1 MKERVQK
8 FGRFLSGMV
17 MPNIG
22 AFIAWGLIAA
32 LFIPDGWLGWWGP
45 AATINMMVGPML
57 KYLLPILIGY
67 TGGKAIGG
75 QKGAVAGALA
85 TLGAIV
91 ATDQSL
97 FLVAALDNATSI
109 ESAREAVANIPNST
123 MFIGAMICGPL
134 GGWCIKKFD
143 QKMEGHVPAGFE
155 MVVNNFSVGII
166 GGVLAV
172 LSIFVIGPACVKI
185 TDVLGAGVGFLVDH
199 SLLPL
204 TAVLV
209 EPAKV
214 LFLNNAINHGV
225 FTPIGTEQAAE
236 LGKSILFMIESNPGP
251 GLGLLLA
258 YCVAGKGETRSSA
271 GAAAVIQFVGGIHEI
286 YFPYVLMNPIV
297 ILGPM
302 IGNMAGIFTLSIL
315 GGGLA
320 AAASPGS
327 IIAELLMTPKGGYFA
342 NIVGIAVAGAVSFAI
357 SVFLL
362 KFFGKDASLAEAQA
376 QVAASKAAS
385 KGQAPVESS
394 TGADVD
400 IKSVKKIVFAC
411 DAGMGSS
418 AMGATMLRNKLKDA
432 GITGIEVIHHP
443 VSEIPGD
450 CQIVVTHHELSGRA
464 AQRAPQ
470 ARIIPIHNFMGAPEY
485 DALVNELLAARK
497 GSAAP
502 AAPVEAPKAEEAAPA
517 QGDTL
522 LERKNIVLGCA
533 PVTPEEAIKACGKLM
548 VASGYVDEA
557 YIQGMLDREAS
568 FSVAIG
574 SHVAIPHGTNDVKP
588 LIKRTGVVVMTYPE
602 GIDWNGDKVKLVV
615 GIAAKG
621 EEHLEVLG
629 RIVAIASTD
638 EDTDKLVAS
647 ADAEKLFKNLNGIN

>member
-32 LFIPDGWLGWWGP
+32 LFIEAGWFP
-45 AATINMMVGPML
+45 NATIAKMVGPML
-57 KYLLPILIGY
+57 SYLLPILIAY
-67 TGGKAIGG
+67 TGGKAVGG
-75 QKGAVAGALA
+75 QKGAVTGALA
-85 TLGAIV
+85 ALGAI
-91 ATDQSL
+91 AST
-97 FLVAALDNATSI
+97 
-109 ESAREAVANIPNST
+109 EST

-143 QKMEGHVPAGFE
+143 EKMEGHVPAGFE
-155 MVVNNFSVGII
+155 MVINNFSVGII
-166 GGVLAV
+166 GGLLAI
-172 LSIFVIGPACVKI
+172 LSIFAIGPTCVVL
-185 TDVLGAGVGFLVDH
+185 TDVLGKGVGFLVEH

-225 FTPIGTEQAAE
+225 FTPIGTEQVEALRAAGE
-236 LGKSILFMIESNPGP
+236 IGKSILYMIESNPGP

-302 IGNMAGIFTLSIL
+302 VGNMCGIFTLNLL
-315 GGGLA
+315 GGGLSGP
-320 AAASPGS
+320 ASPGS
-327 IIAELLMTPKGGYFA
+327 IIAELMLTPKGCYFA
-342 NIVGIAVAGAVSFAI
+342 NLAGIAVAGAVSFAI

-362 KFFGKDASLAEAQA
+362 KFFGKDSSLEEAQA

-385 KGQAPVESS
+385 KGQSAEPS
-394 TGADVD
+394 TGANVDV
-400 IKSVKKIVFAC
+400 KSVKKIVFAC

-464 AQRAPQ
+464 SQRAPQ
-470 ARIIPIHNFMGAPEY
+470 ARIIPIRNFMGAPEY
-485 DALVNELLAARK
+485 DALVTELLTART
-497 GSAAP
+497 GAP
-502 AAPVEAPKAEEAAPA
+502 AAAPVQEEAPAAS
-517 QGDTL
+517 GIIL
-522 LERKNIVLGCA
+522 LEKKNIVLGCK
-533 PVTPEEAIKACGKLM
+533 PVTPEEAIRACGKLM
-548 VASGYVDEA
+548 MDSGYCSEGYV
-557 YIQGMLDREAS
+557 QGMIERNAG
-568 FSVAIG
+568 FPVAIG
-574 SHVAIPHGTNDVKP
+574 SHVAIPHGTNESREFIQK
-588 LIKRTGVVVMTYPE
+588 TGLVVMTYPD
-602 GIDWNGDKVKLVV
+602 GIQWDEETVRLVI
-615 GIAAKG
+615 GIASKG
-621 EEHLEVLG
+621 EEHLDILN
-629 RIVAIASTD
+629 RIVEVAETE
-638 EDTDKLVAS
+638 EDTDALVDNATV
-647 ADAEKLFKNLNGIN
+647 EELYKKLNGLS

>member
-1 MKERVQK
+1 
-8 FGRFLSGMV
+8 MV

-32 LFIPDGWLGWWGP
+32 LFIPDGWLGKWGP
-45 AATINMMVGPML
+45 AATINTMVGPML
-57 KYLLPILIGY
+57 SYLLPILIGY
-67 TGGKAIGG
+67 TGGKAVGG
-75 QKGAVAGALA
+75 QKGAVTGALA
-85 TLGAIV
+85 TLGAI
-91 ATDQSL
+91 AS
-97 FLVAALDNATSI
+97 TS
-109 ESAREAVANIPNST
+109 ST

-134 GGWCIKKFD
+134 GGWCIKKLD
-143 QKMEGHVPAGFE
+143 EKMEGHIPAGFE
-155 MVVNNFSVGII
+155 MVVNNFSVGIL
-166 GGVLAV
+166 GGILAV
-172 LSIFVIGPACVKI
+172 LSIFVIGPACVVI
-185 TDVLGAGVGFLVDH
+185 TNVLGSGVSFLVSH
-199 SLLPL
+199 GLLPL

-258 YCVAGKGETRSSA
+258 YCAAGKGETRSSA

-302 IGNMAGIFTLSIL
+302 AGNIAGIFTLSVL
-315 GGGLA
+315 GGGLV

-327 IIAELLMTPKGGYFA
+327 IIAELLMTPKGGYLA
-342 NIVGIAVAGAVSFAI
+342 NIAGIGIAAAVSFAV

-362 KFFGKDASLAEAQA
+362 KSFGKDASLAEAQA

-385 KGQAPVESS
+385 KGQAAKAS
-394 TGADVD
+394 TGASVSAKD
-400 IKSVKKIVFAC
+400 VKKIVFAC

-432 GITGIEVIHHP
+432 GVTGIEVIHHP
-443 VSEIPGD
+443 VSEIPPD

-470 ARIIPIHNFMGAPEY
+470 AQIVPIQNFMGAPEY
-485 DALVNELLAARK
+485 DTLVAELLEAGK
-497 GSAAP
+497 GASAP
-502 AAPVEAPKAEEAAPA
+502 AEGKQAEAPVQPD
-517 QGDTL
+517 GTL
-522 LERKNIVLGCA
+522 LEKKNIVLGCQS
-533 PVTPEEAIKACGKLM
+533 VTPEEAIIACGRRM
-548 VASGYVDEA
+548 VESGYVDEA
-557 YIQGMLDREAS
+557 YIQGMLDREKS

-588 LIKRTGVVVMTYPE
+588 LIKRTGVVVMTYPD

-638 EDTDKLVAS
+638 EDTDAVVAG
-647 ADAEKLFKNLNGIN
+647 ADAENLYQKLNGLE

>member
-32 LFIPDGWLGWWGP
+32 FFIPDGWFP
-45 AATINMMVGPML
+45 NDTINGMVGPML
-57 KYLLPILIGY
+57 RFLLPILIGY
-67 TGGKAIGG
+67 TGGKAVGG
-75 QKGAVAGALA
+75 QKGAVTGALA
-85 TLGAIV
+85 TLGAIA
-91 ATDQSL
+91 AT
-97 FLVAALDNATSI
+97 
-109 ESAREAVANIPNST
+109 EST

-143 QKMEGHVPAGFE
+143 KAMEGHIPAGFE

-166 GGVLAV
+166 GAILAI
-172 LSIFVIGPACVKI
+172 LSIYVIAPVCVTL
-185 TDVLGAGVGFLVDH
+185 TDWLGAGVQFLVDR

-225 FTPIGTEQAAE
+225 FTPIGTEQAME
-236 LGKSILFMIESNPGP
+236 MGKSILFMIESNPGP

-302 IGNMAGIFTLSIL
+302 IGNIVGIFTLSAL

-327 IIAELLMTPKGGYFA
+327 IIAEMLMTPRGGYLA
-342 NIVGIAVAGAVSFAI
+342 NIAGIGIAAVVSFLI

-362 KFFGKDASLAEAQA
+362 KFFGKDASLEEAQA

-385 KGQAPVESS
+385 KGQAVPAVSVS
-394 TGADVD
+394 AKDVR
-400 IKSVKKIVFAC
+400 KIVFAC

-418 AMGATMLRNKLKDA
+418 AMGATMVRNKLKDA
-432 GITGIEVIHHP
+432 GITDIEVIHFP
-443 VSEIPGD
+443 VGEIPGD

-470 ARIIPIHNFMGAPEY
+470 ARIIPIKNFMGAPEY
-485 DALVNELLAARK
+485 NTLVQELLDARK
-497 GSAAP
+497 GGSAPAP
-502 AAPVEAPKAEEAAPA
+502 AAVEESPAAAEHPI
-517 QGDTL
+517 L
-522 LERKNIVLGCA
+522 LEKKNIVLNCK
-533 PVTPEEAIKACGKLM
+533 PVSPEEAIKAVGKRM
-548 VASGYVDEA
+548 VESGYVEES

-574 SHVAIPHGTNDVKP
+574 SHVAIPHGTEESRKAIKKTG
-588 LIKRTGVVVMTYPE
+588 LIVMTYPE
-602 GIDWNGDKVKLVV
+602 GIQWGDELVRLVV
-615 GIAAKG
+615 GIASTG
-621 EEHLEVLG
+621 EDHLGILGKIVEV
-629 RIVAIASTD
+629 AETE
-638 EDTDKLVAS
+638 EDTDKLVD
-647 ADAEKLFKNLNGIN
+647 DATVDQLYKLLNGLE

>member
-32 LFIPDGWLGWWGP
+32 FFIPDGWFP
-45 AATINMMVGPML
+45 NDTINGMVGPML
-57 KYLLPILIGY
+57 RFLLPILIGY
-67 TGGKAIGG
+67 TGGKAVGG
-75 QKGAVAGALA
+75 QKGAVTGALA
-85 TLGAIV
+85 TLGAIA
-91 ATDQSL
+91 AT
-97 FLVAALDNATSI
+97 
-109 ESAREAVANIPNST
+109 EST

-143 QKMEGHVPAGFE
+143 KAMEGHIPAGFE

-166 GGVLAV
+166 GAILAI
-172 LSIFVIGPACVKI
+172 LSIYVIAPVCVTL
-185 TDVLGAGVGFLVDH
+185 TDWLGAGVQFLVDR

-225 FTPIGTEQAAE
+225 FTPIGTEQAME
-236 LGKSILFMIESNPGP
+236 MGKSILFMIESNPGP

-302 IGNMAGIFTLSIL
+302 IGNIVGIFTLSAL

-327 IIAELLMTPKGGYFA
+327 IIAEMLMTPRGGYLA
-342 NIVGIAVAGAVSFAI
+342 NIAGIGIAAVVSFLI

-362 KFFGKDASLAEAQA
+362 KFFGKDASLEEAQA

-385 KGQAPVESS
+385 KGQAVPAASS
-394 TGADVD
+394 GASVSAKDVR
-400 IKSVKKIVFAC
+400 KIVFAC

-418 AMGATMLRNKLKDA
+418 AMGATMVRNKLKDA
-432 GITGIEVIHHP
+432 GITDIEVIHYP
-443 VSEIPGD
+443 VGEIPGD

-470 ARIIPIHNFMGAPEY
+470 ARIIPIKNFMGAPEY
-485 DALVNELLAARK
+485 NTLVQELLDARK
-497 GSAAP
+497 GGSAPAP
-502 AAPVEAPKAEEAAPA
+502 AAVEEAPAAAEHPI
-517 QGDTL
+517 L
-522 LERKNIVLGCA
+522 LEKKNIVLNCK
-533 PVTPEEAIKACGKLM
+533 PVSPEEAIKAVGKRM
-548 VASGYVDEA
+548 VESGYVEES

-574 SHVAIPHGTNDVKP
+574 SHVAIPHGTEESRKAIKKTG
-588 LIKRTGVVVMTYPE
+588 LIVMTYPE
-602 GIDWNGDKVKLVV
+602 GIQWGDELVRLVV
-615 GIAAKG
+615 GIASTG
-621 EEHLEVLG
+621 EDHLGILGKIVEV
-629 RIVAIASTD
+629 AETE
-638 EDTDKLVAS
+638 EDTDKLVDTAGV
-647 ADAEKLFKNLNGIN
+647 DQLYKLLNGLE

>member
-32 LFIPDGWLGWWGP
+32 FFIPDGWFP
-45 AATINMMVGPML
+45 NDTINGMVGPML
-57 KYLLPILIGY
+57 RFLLPILIGY
-67 TGGKAIGG
+67 TGGKAVGG
-75 QKGAVAGALA
+75 QKGAVTGALA
-85 TLGAIV
+85 TLGAIA
-91 ATDQSL
+91 AT
-97 FLVAALDNATSI
+97 
-109 ESAREAVANIPNST
+109 EST

-143 QKMEGHVPAGFE
+143 KAMEGHIPAGFE

-166 GGVLAV
+166 GAILAI
-172 LSIFVIGPACVKI
+172 LSIYVIAPVCV
-185 TDVLGAGVGFLVDH
+185 TLTGWLGAGVQFLVDR

-225 FTPIGTEQAAE
+225 FTPIGTEQAME
-236 LGKSILFMIESNPGP
+236 MGKSILFMIESNPGP

-302 IGNMAGIFTLSIL
+302 IGNIVGIFTLSAL

-327 IIAELLMTPKGGYFA
+327 IIAEMLMTPRGGYLA
-342 NIVGIAVAGAVSFAI
+342 NIAGIGIAAVVSFLI

-362 KFFGKDASLAEAQA
+362 KFFGKDASLEEAQA

-385 KGQAPVESS
+385 KGQAVPAASS
-394 TGADVD
+394 GASVSAKDVR
-400 IKSVKKIVFAC
+400 KIVFAC

-418 AMGATMLRNKLKDA
+418 AMGATMVRNKLKDA
-432 GITGIEVIHHP
+432 GITDIEVIHYP
-443 VSEIPGD
+443 VGEIPGD

-470 ARIIPIHNFMGAPEY
+470 ARIIPIKNFMGAPEY
-485 DALVNELLAARK
+485 NTLVQELLDARK
-497 GSAAP
+497 GGSAPAP
-502 AAPVEAPKAEEAAPA
+502 AAVEESPAAAEHSI
-517 QGDTL
+517 L
-522 LERKNIVLGCA
+522 LEKKNIVLNCK
-533 PVTPEEAIKACGKLM
+533 PVSPEEAIKAVGKRM
-548 VASGYVDEA
+548 VESGYVEES

-574 SHVAIPHGTNDVKP
+574 SHVAIPHGTEESRKAIKKTG
-588 LIKRTGVVVMTYPE
+588 LIVMTYPE
-602 GIDWNGDKVKLVV
+602 GIQWGDELVRLVV
-615 GIAAKG
+615 GIASTG
-621 EEHLEVLG
+621 EDHLGILGKIVEV
-629 RIVAIASTD
+629 AETE
-638 EDTDKLVAS
+638 EDTDKLVDTAGV
-647 ADAEKLFKNLNGIN
+647 DQLYKLLNGLE

>member
-1 MKERVQK
+1 MKEHVQK

-32 LFIPDGWLGWWGP
+32 LFIPDGWLGKWGP
-45 AATINMMVGPML
+45 AATINTMVGPML
-57 KYLLPILIGY
+57 QYLLPILIGY
-67 TGGKAIGG
+67 TGGRAIGG
-75 QKGAVAGALA
+75 QKGAVTGALA
-85 TLGAIV
+85 TLGAI
-91 ATDQSL
+91 A
-97 FLVAALDNATSI
+97 ATS
-109 ESAREAVANIPNST
+109 ST

-143 QKMEGHVPAGFE
+143 EKMEGRIPAGFE

-166 GGVLAV
+166 GGILAV
-172 LSIFVIGPACVKI
+172 LSIFAIGPACVKI
-185 TDVLGAGVGFLVDH
+185 TDMLGAGVGFLVDH
-199 SLLPL
+199 GLLPL

-302 IGNMAGIFTLSIL
+302 VGNIAGIFTLSIL
-315 GGGLA
+315 GGGLV

-342 NIVGIAVAGAVSFAI
+342 NIAGIAVAGAVSFAI

-385 KGQAPVESS
+385 KGQAVSAAAP
-394 TGADVD
+394 TGANVD

-432 GITGIEVIHHP
+432 GITDIEVIHHP
-443 VSEIPGD
+443 VSEIPSD
-450 CQIVVTHHELSGRA
+450 CQIVVTHHELAHRA
-464 AQRAPQ
+464 VASNPS
-470 ARIIPIHNFMGAPEY
+470 ARVIPIQNFMGAPEY
-485 DALVNELLAARK
+485 ATLVEELASARN
-497 GSAAP
+497 GRAAP
-502 AAPVEAPKAEEAAPA
+502 AAPAAAEAPAAPA
-517 QGDTL
+517 AIL
-522 LERKNIVLGCA
+522 LEKKNIVLGCKS
-533 PVTPEEAIKACGKLM
+533 VTPEEAITACGRLM
-548 VASGYVDEA
+548 VDSGYCAEGYV
-557 YIQGMLDREAS
+557 QGMIERNAG
-568 FSVAIG
+568 FPVAIG

-621 EEHLEVLG
+621 DEHLEILG
-629 RIVAIASTD
+629 RIVGIASTD
-638 EDTDKLVAS
+638 EDTDALVAS
-647 ADAEKLFKNLNGIN
+647 ADAGNLFKKLNGLA

>member
-32 LFIPDGWLGWWGP
+32 LFIPDGWLGKWGP
-45 AATINMMVGPML
+45 AETINKMVGPML
-57 KYLLPILIGY
+57 SYLLPILIGY
-67 TGGKAIGG
+67 TGGKVVGG
-75 QKGAVAGALA
+75 QKGAVTGALA
-85 TLGAIV
+85 TLGAI
-91 ATDQSL
+91 AST
-97 FLVAALDNATSI
+97 
-109 ESAREAVANIPNST
+109 EST

-143 QKMEGHVPAGFE
+143 RAMEGHIPAGFE

-172 LSIFVIGPACVKI
+172 LSIFVIGPACVVV
-185 TDVLGAGVGFLVDH
+185 TDVLGAGVGFLVNH
-199 SLLPL
+199 GLLPL

-225 FTPIGTEQAAE
+225 FTPIGTEQAME
-236 LGKSILFMIESNPGP
+236 MGKSILFMIESNPGP

-302 IGNMAGIFTLSIL
+302 IGNIVGVFTLSAL
-315 GGGLA
+315 GGGLV

-327 IIAELLMTPKGGYFA
+327 IIAEMLMTPKGGYVA
-342 NIVGIAVAGAVSFAI
+342 NIAGIAVAAVVSFLI
-357 SVFLL
+357 SAFLL
-362 KFFGKDASLAEAQA
+362 KFFGKDASLEEAQA

-385 KGQAPVESS
+385 KGQAIPAASA
-394 TGADVD
+394 GADVD
-400 IKSVKKIVFAC
+400 ARDVRKIVFAC

-418 AMGATMLRNKLKDA
+418 AMGATMVRNKLKDA
-432 GITGIEVIHHP
+432 GITDIEVIHHP

-450 CQIVVTHHELSGRA
+450 CQIVVTHHELAGRA
-464 AQRAPQ
+464 AERAPQ
-470 ARIIPIHNFMGAPEY
+470 ARIIPIKNFMGAPEY
-485 DALVNELLAARK
+485 DALVQELLAARK
-497 GSAAP
+497 GAASPAVEETPRVEESPAAQAP
-502 AAPVEAPKAEEAAPA
+502 AE
-517 QGDTL
+517 TL
-522 LERKNIVLGCA
+522 LEKKNIVLGCS
-533 PVTPEEAIKACGKLM
+533 PVTPEEAIRACGRLM
-548 VASGYVDEA
+548 VESGYVDEA

-588 LIKRTGVVVMTYPE
+588 LIRRTGVVVMTYPD
-602 GIDWNGDKVKLVV
+602 GIDWNGDRVKLVV

-621 EEHLEVLG
+621 DEHLEILG

-638 EDTDKLVAS
+638 EDTDALVAG
-647 ADAEKLFKNLNGIN
+647 ADAENLFKKLNGLA

>member
-32 LFIPDGWLGWWGP
+32 FFIPDGWFP
-45 AATINMMVGPML
+45 NETINGMVGPML
-57 KYLLPILIGY
+57 RFLLPILIGY
-67 TGGKAIGG
+67 TGGKAVGG
-75 QKGAVAGALA
+75 QKGAVTGALA
-85 TLGAIV
+85 TLGAIA
-91 ATDQSL
+91 AT
-97 FLVAALDNATSI
+97 
-109 ESAREAVANIPNST
+109 EST

-143 QKMEGHVPAGFE
+143 KAMEGHIPAGFE

-166 GGVLAV
+166 GAILAI
-172 LSIFVIGPACVKI
+172 LSIYVIAPVCVTL
-185 TDVLGAGVGFLVDH
+185 TDWLGAGVQFLVDR

-225 FTPIGTEQAAE
+225 FTPIGTEQAME
-236 LGKSILFMIESNPGP
+236 MGKSILFMIESNPGP

-302 IGNMAGIFTLSIL
+302 IGNVVGIFTLSAL

-327 IIAELLMTPKGGYFA
+327 IIAEMLMTPKGGYLA
-342 NIVGIAVAGAVSFAI
+342 NIAGIGIAAVVSFFI

-362 KFFGKDASLAEAQA
+362 KFFGKDASLEEAQA

-385 KGQAPVESS
+385 KGQAVPAVSVS
-394 TGADVD
+394 AKDVR
-400 IKSVKKIVFAC
+400 KIVFAC

-418 AMGATMLRNKLKDA
+418 AMGATMVRNKLKDA
-432 GITGIEVIHHP
+432 GITDIEVIHFP
-443 VSEIPGD
+443 VGEIPGD

-470 ARIIPIHNFMGAPEY
+470 ARIIPIKNFMGAPEY
-485 DALVNELLAARK
+485 NTLVQELLDARK
-497 GSAAP
+497 GGAPAPAAAP
-502 AAPVEAPKAEEAAPA
+502 AAAEETPAAGQPI
-517 QGDTL
+517 L
-522 LERKNIVLGCA
+522 LEKKNIILNCK
-533 PVTPEEAIKACGKLM
+533 PVSPEEAIKAVGKLM
-548 VASGYVDEA
+548 VESGYVEEA

-574 SHVAIPHGTNDVKP
+574 SHVAIPHGTEESRRAIKKTG
-588 LIKRTGVVVMTYPE
+588 LIVMTYPE
-602 GIDWNGDKVKLVV
+602 GIQWGDELVRLVV
-615 GIAAKG
+615 GIASTG
-621 EEHLEVLG
+621 EDHLGILGKIVEV
-629 RIVAIASTD
+629 AETE
-638 EDTDKLVAS
+638 EDTDALVDNAGVDQLYKL
-647 ADAEKLFKNLNGIN
+647 LNGLE

>member
-32 LFIPDGWLGWWGP
+32 LFIEAGWFP
-45 AATINMMVGPML
+45 NATIAQMVSPML
-57 KYLLPILIGY
+57 SYLLPILIAY
-67 TGGKAIGG
+67 TGGKMVGG
-75 QKGAVAGALA
+75 QKGAVAGSLA
-85 TLGAIV
+85 ALGAI
-91 ATDQSL
+91 AST
-97 FLVAALDNATSI
+97 
-109 ESAREAVANIPNST
+109 EST

-143 QKMEGHVPAGFE
+143 EKMEGHIPAGFE

-166 GGVLAV
+166 GGLLAI
-172 LSIFVIGPACVKI
+172 LSIFAIGPTCVVL
-185 TDVLGAGVGFLVDH
+185 TDILGNGVGWLVDH

-225 FTPIGTEQAAE
+225 FTPIGTEQVEALRAAGE
-236 LGKSILFMIESNPGP
+236 IGKSILYMIESNPGP

-271 GAAAVIQFVGGIHEI
+271 GAAAIIQFVGGIHEI

-302 IGNMAGIFTLSIL
+302 IGNVCGIFTLNLL
-315 GGGLA
+315 GGGLSGP
-320 AAASPGS
+320 ASPGS
-327 IIAELLMTPKGGYFA
+327 VIAELMLTPKGCYFA
-342 NIVGIAVAGAVSFAI
+342 NIAGIAVAGAVSFAI

-362 KFFGKDASLAEAQA
+362 KFFGKDSSLAEAQA

-385 KGQAPVESS
+385 KGQAAPSDAP
-394 TGADVD
+394 TGAQVD
-400 IKSVKKIVFAC
+400 IHSVKKIVFAC

-432 GITGIEVIHHP
+432 GITDIEVIHHP

-450 CQIVVTHHELSGRA
+450 CQIVVTHHELAHRA
-464 AQRAPQ
+464 VASNPRA
-470 ARIIPIHNFMGAPEY
+470 RVIPIQNFMGAPEY
-485 DALVNELLAARK
+485 AMLVDELVAARNGK
-497 GSAAP
+497 VAPAP
-502 AAPVEAPKAEEAAPA
+502 AAPKATEAPAAAGPI
-517 QGDTL
+517 L
-522 LERKNIVLGCA
+522 LDRKNIVLNCET
-533 PVTPEEAIKACGKLM
+533 VTPEEAIRACGRLM
-548 VASGYVDEA
+548 VESGYCTEGYV
-557 YIQGMLDREAS
+557 QGMIERNEG
-568 FSVAIG
+568 FPVAIG
-574 SHVAIPHGTNDVKP
+574 SHVAIPHGTNEAREFIQK
-588 LIKRTGVVVMTYPE
+588 TGLVVMTYPK
-602 GIDWNGDKVKLVV
+602 GIVWGEDEELVRLV
-615 GIAAKG
+615 IGIASKG
-621 EEHLEVLG
+621 EEHLDILN
-629 RIVAIASTD
+629 RIVEVCESE
-638 EDTDKLVAS
+638 EDTDALVDNATV
-647 ADAEKLFKNLNGIN
+647 EELYKKLNGLS

>member
-32 LFIPDGWLGWWGP
+32 FFIPDGWFP
-45 AATINMMVGPML
+45 NDTINGMVGPML
-57 KYLLPILIGY
+57 RFLLPILIGY
-67 TGGKAIGG
+67 TGGKAVGG
-75 QKGAVAGALA
+75 QKGAVTGALA
-85 TLGAIV
+85 TLGAIA
-91 ATDQSL
+91 AT
-97 FLVAALDNATSI
+97 
-109 ESAREAVANIPNST
+109 EST

-143 QKMEGHVPAGFE
+143 KAMEGHIPAGFE

-166 GGVLAV
+166 GAILAI
-172 LSIFVIGPACVKI
+172 LSIYVIAPVCVTL
-185 TDVLGAGVGFLVDH
+185 TDWLGEGVQFLVDR

-225 FTPIGTEQAAE
+225 FTPIGTEQAME
-236 LGKSILFMIESNPGP
+236 MGKSILFMIESNPGP

-302 IGNMAGIFTLSIL
+302 IGNIVGIFTLSAL

-327 IIAELLMTPKGGYFA
+327 IIAEMLMTPKGGYFA
-342 NIVGIAVAGAVSFAI
+342 NIAGIAVAAAVSFLI
-357 SVFLL
+357 SAFLL
-362 KFFGKDASLAEAQA
+362 KFFGKDASLEEAQA

-385 KGQAPVESS
+385 KGQSAPAAS
-394 TGADVD
+394 GASVSARD
-400 IKSVKKIVFAC
+400 VKKIVFAC

-418 AMGATMLRNKLKDA
+418 AMGATMVRNKLKDA
-432 GITGIEVIHHP
+432 GITDIEVIHFP
-443 VSEIPGD
+443 VGEIPGD

-470 ARIIPIHNFMGAPEY
+470 ARIIPIKNFMGAPEY
-485 DALVNELLAARK
+485 DVLVKELLEARK
-497 GSAAP
+497 GGSPAP
-502 AAPVEAPKAEEAAPA
+502 AAAPVEEKPAADQPI
-517 QGDTL
+517 L
-522 LERKNIVLGCA
+522 LEKKNIVLNCK
-533 PVTPEEAIKACGKLM
+533 PVSPEEAIKAVGKLM
-548 VASGYVDEA
+548 VESGYVEEA

-574 SHVAIPHGTNDVKP
+574 SHVAIPHGTEESRKAIKKTG
-588 LIKRTGVVVMTYPE
+588 LIVMTYPQ
-602 GIDWNGDKVKLVV
+602 GIEWGDETVRLVV
-615 GIAAKG
+615 GIASTG
-621 EEHLEVLG
+621 EDHLGILGKIVEV
-629 RIVAIASTD
+629 AETE
-638 EDTDKLVAS
+638 EDTDALVDNASVDQLYKL
-647 ADAEKLFKNLNGIN
+647 LNGLE

>member
-32 LFIPDGWLGWWGP
+32 LFIPDGWLGKWGP
-45 AATINMMVGPML
+45 ASTINNMVVPML
-57 KYLLPILIGY
+57 SYLLPILIGY
-67 TGGKAIGG
+67 TGGRAIGG
-75 QKGAVAGALA
+75 QKGAVTGALA
-85 TLGAIV
+85 TLGAI
-91 ATDQSL
+91 AS
-97 FLVAALDNATSI
+97 TS
-109 ESAREAVANIPNST
+109 ST

-143 QKMEGHVPAGFE
+143 EKMQGHIPAGFE

-166 GGVLAV
+166 GGILSI
-172 LSIFVIGPACVKI
+172 LSIFVIGPACVVI
-185 TDVLGAGVGFLVDH
+185 TNVLGAGVGFLVNH

-225 FTPIGTEQAAE
+225 FTPIGTAE
-236 LGKSILFMIESNPGP
+236 AQEIGKSILFMIESNPGP

-258 YCVAGKGETRSSA
+258 YCV

-302 IGNMAGIFTLSIL
+302 VGNIAGIFTLSLL
-315 GGGLA
+315 GGGLV

-342 NIVGIAVAGAVSFAI
+342 NIAGIAVAAAVSFFI
-357 SVFLL
+357 SAFLL
-362 KFFGKDASLAEAQA
+362 KFFGKDASLEEAQA

-385 KGQAPVESS
+385 KGQAAPAAA
-394 TGADVD
+394 TGAVVHAKD
-400 IKSVKKIVFAC
+400 VKKIVFAC

-418 AMGATMLRNKLKDA
+418 AMGATMVRNKLKDA
-432 GITGIEVIHHP
+432 GVTGIEVIHAP
-443 VSEIPGD
+443 VSEIPKD
-450 CQIVVTHHELSGRA
+450 CQIVVTHHELAHRA
-464 AQRAPQ
+464 VASNPN
-470 ARIIPIHNFMGAPEY
+470 ARVIPIKNFMGAPEY
-485 DALVNELLAARK
+485 ETLVKELAEGRGAS
-497 GSAAP
+497 G
-502 AAPVEAPKAEEAAPA
+502 AAPVIEEKA
-517 QGDTL
+517 QSSGKIL
-522 LERKNIVLGCA
+522 LEKKNIIIGC
-533 PVTPEEAIKACGKLM
+533 PSVKSDEAIIRCGKML
-548 VASGYVDEA
+548 VESGYVDQKYA
-557 YIQGMLDREAS
+557 DAMIQRDRE

-574 SHVAIPHGTNDVKP
+574 CHVAIPHGTVEVKNN
-588 LIKRTGVVVMTYPE
+588 ISRTGIVVLTYPDGIPWGDE
-602 GIDWNGDKVKLVV
+602 GEVVKLVI
-615 GIAAKG
+615 GIAALG
-621 EEHLEVLG
+621 EEHIDVLG
-629 RIVAIASTD
+629 RISEVCGTD
-638 EDTDKLVAS
+638 EDTDALVAA
-647 ADAEKLFKNLNGIN
+647 ADAETIYRKFNGLE

>member
-1 MKERVQK
+1 
-8 FGRFLSGMV
+8 MV

-32 LFIPDGWLGWWGP
+32 LFIEAGWFP
-45 AATINMMVGPML
+45 NATIAQMVGPML
-57 KYLLPILIGY
+57 SYLLPILIAY
-67 TGGKAIGG
+67 TGGRMVGG

-85 TLGAIV
+85 ALGAI
-91 ATDQSL
+91 AS
-97 FLVAALDNATSI
+97 TS
-109 ESAREAVANIPNST
+109 ST

-143 QKMEGHVPAGFE
+143 EKMEGHIPAGFE

-166 GGVLAV
+166 GGLLAII
-172 LSIFVIGPACVKI
+172 SIFVIGPTCVVL
-185 TDVLGAGVGFLVDH
+185 TDWLGAGVGWLVDH

-225 FTPIGTEQAAE
+225 FTPIGTEQVEALRAAGE
-236 LGKSILFMIESNPGP
+236 VGKSILYMIESNPGP

-302 IGNMAGIFTLSIL
+302 VGNVCGIFTLSLL
-315 GGGLA
+315 GGGLSGP
-320 AAASPGS
+320 ASPGS
-327 IIAELLMTPKGGYFA
+327 IIAEMLMTPKGCYFA
-342 NIVGIAVAGAVSFAI
+342 NIAGIAVAGAVSFAI

-362 KFFGKDASLAEAQA
+362 KFFGKDADLAEAQA

-385 KGQAPVESS
+385 KGQAAPAADAP
-394 TGADVD
+394 TGAQVDV
-400 IKSVKKIVFAC
+400 KSVKKIVFAC

-432 GITGIEVIHHP
+432 GITDIEVVHHP

-450 CQIVVTHHELSGRA
+450 CQIVVTHHELAHRA
-464 AQRAPQ
+464 VASNPRA
-470 ARIIPIHNFMGAPEY
+470 RVVPIQNFMGAPEY
-485 DALVNELLAARK
+485 GALVEELAAARGGK
-497 GSAAP
+497 AAP
-502 AAPVEAPKAEEAAPA
+502 AAPKAEETPAAPA
-517 QGDTL
+517 AIL
-522 LERKNIVLGCA
+522 LEKKNIVLNCKS
-533 PVTPEEAIKACGKLM
+533 VSPEEAITACGKLM
-548 VASGYVDEA
+548 VESGYCTEGYVR
-557 YIQGMLDREAS
+557 GMIERNAG
-568 FSVAIG
+568 FPVAIG
-574 SHVAIPHGTNDVKP
+574 SHVAIPHGTNESREFIQK
-588 LIKRTGVVVMTYPE
+588 TGLVVMTYPE
-602 GIDWNGDKVKLVV
+602 GIVWGEDEELVRLV
-615 GIAAKG
+615 IGIASQG
-621 EEHLEVLG
+621 EEHLDILN
-629 RIVAIASTD
+629 RIVEVCETE
-638 EDTDKLVAS
+638 EDTDALVDNATV
-647 ADAEKLFKNLNGIN
+647 DDLYKKLNGLS

>member
-32 LFIPDGWLGWWGP
+32 LFIPAGWLGKWGP
-45 AATINMMVGPML
+45 SATIAQMVDPML
-57 KYLLPILIGY
+57 KYLLPILIAY
-67 TGGKAIGG
+67 TGGKMVGG

-85 TLGAIV
+85 ALGAI
-91 ATDQSL
+91 ASYPDG
-97 FLVAALDNATSI
+97 A
-109 ESAREAVANIPNST
+109 

-143 QKMEGHVPAGFE
+143 KAMEGHIPAGFE

-166 GGVLAV
+166 GGILAV
-172 LSIFVIGPACVKI
+172 LSIFVIGPACVQL
-185 TDVLGAGVGFLVDH
+185 TAVLGSGVDFLVNH
-199 SLLPL
+199 GLLPF

-225 FTPIGTEQAAE
+225 FTPIGTEQALEA
-236 LGKSILFMIESNPGP
+236 GKSILFMIESNPGP

-271 GAAAVIQFVGGIHEI
+271 GAAAIIQFVGGIHEI

-302 IGNMAGIFTLSIL
+302 IGNVCGIFTLSAL
-315 GGGLA
+315 GGGLVS
-320 AAASPGS
+320 AASPGS
-327 IIAELLMTPKGGYFA
+327 IIAEMLMTPQGGYVA
-342 NIVGIAVAGAVSFAI
+342 NIAGIGVAAAVSFAI

-385 KGQAPVESS
+385 KGQAAPAADAP
-394 TGADVD
+394 TGAEVD
-400 IKSVKKIVFAC
+400 IHSVKKIVFAC

-432 GITGIEVIHHP
+432 GITDIEVVHAP
-443 VSEIPGD
+443 VSEIPKD
-450 CQIVVTHHELSGRA
+450 CQIVVTHHELAHRA
-464 AQRAPQ
+464 VASNPRA
-470 ARIIPIHNFMGAPEY
+470 RVIPIQNFMGAPEY
-485 DALVNELLAARK
+485 AMLVDELVAARSGK
-497 GSAAP
+497 AAP
-502 AAPVEAPKAEEAAPA
+502 AAAPAAAEAPSAPGA
-517 QGDTL
+517 IL
-522 LERKNIVLGCA
+522 LEKKNIVLNCKS
-533 PVTPEEAIKACGKLM
+533 VTPEEAITACGKLM
-548 VASGYVDEA
+548 VDSGYCTEGYV
-557 YIQGMLDREAS
+557 QGMIERNAG
-568 FSVAIG
+568 FPVAIG
-574 SHVAIPHGTNDVKP
+574 SHVAIPHGTNESREFIQK
-588 LIKRTGVVVMTYPE
+588 TGLVVMTYPE
-602 GIDWNGDKVKLVV
+602 GIVWGEDEELVRLV
-615 GIAAKG
+615 IGIASQG
-621 EEHLEVLG
+621 EEHLDILN
-629 RIVAIASTD
+629 RIVEVCETE
-638 EDTDKLVAS
+638 EDTDALVDNATVE
-647 ADAEKLFKNLNGIN
+647 DLYKKLNGLS

>member
-32 LFIPDGWLGWWGP
+32 FFIPDGWFP
-45 AATINMMVGPML
+45 NDTINGMVGPML
-57 KYLLPILIGY
+57 RFLLPILIGY
-67 TGGKAIGG
+67 TGGKAVGG
-75 QKGAVAGALA
+75 QKGAVTGALA
-85 TLGAIV
+85 TLGAIA
-91 ATDQSL
+91 AT
-97 FLVAALDNATSI
+97 
-109 ESAREAVANIPNST
+109 EST

-143 QKMEGHVPAGFE
+143 KAMEGHIPAGFE

-166 GGVLAV
+166 GAILAI
-172 LSIFVIGPACVKI
+172 LSIYVIAPVCVTL
-185 TDVLGAGVGFLVDH
+185 TDWLGEGVQFLVDR

-225 FTPIGTEQAAE
+225 FTPIGTEQAME
-236 LGKSILFMIESNPGP
+236 MGKSILFMIESNPGP

-302 IGNMAGIFTLSIL
+302 IGNIVGIFTLSAL

-327 IIAELLMTPKGGYFA
+327 IIAEMLMTPRGGYLA
-342 NIVGIAVAGAVSFAI
+342 NIAGIGIAAVVSFLI

-362 KFFGKDASLAEAQA
+362 KFFGKDASLEEAQA

-385 KGQAPVESS
+385 KGQAVPAVSVS
-394 TGADVD
+394 AKDVR
-400 IKSVKKIVFAC
+400 KIAFAC

-418 AMGATMLRNKLKDA
+418 AMGATMVRNKLKDA
-432 GITGIEVIHHP
+432 GITDIEVIHFP
-443 VSEIPGD
+443 VGEIPGD

-470 ARIIPIHNFMGAPEY
+470 ARIIPIKNFMGAPEY
-485 DALVNELLAARK
+485 NTLVQELLDARK
-497 GSAAP
+497 AGSAPAPAAP
-502 AAPVEAPKAEEAAPA
+502 AAAEEAPA
-517 QGDTL
+517 AAEQPIL
-522 LERKNIVLGCA
+522 LEKKNIILNCK
-533 PVTPEEAIKACGKLM
+533 PVSPEEAIKAVGKRM
-548 VASGYVDEA
+548 VESGYVEES

-574 SHVAIPHGTNDVKP
+574 SHVAIPHGTEESRKAIKKTG
-588 LIKRTGVVVMTYPE
+588 LIVMTYPE
-602 GIDWNGDKVKLVV
+602 GIQWGDELVRLVV
-615 GIAAKG
+615 GIASTG
-621 EEHLEVLG
+621 EDHLGILGKIVEV
-629 RIVAIASTD
+629 AETE
-638 EDTDKLVAS
+638 EDTDKLVD
-647 ADAEKLFKNLNGIN
+647 DATVDQLYKLLNGLE

>member
-32 LFIPDGWLGWWGP
+32 FFIPDGWFP
-45 AATINMMVGPML
+45 NDTINGMVGPML
-57 KYLLPILIGY
+57 RFLLPILIGY
-67 TGGKAIGG
+67 TGGKAVGG
-75 QKGAVAGALA
+75 QKGAVTGALA
-85 TLGAIV
+85 TLGAIA
-91 ATDQSL
+91 AT
-97 FLVAALDNATSI
+97 
-109 ESAREAVANIPNST
+109 EST

-143 QKMEGHVPAGFE
+143 KAMEGHIPAGFE

-166 GGVLAV
+166 GAILAI
-172 LSIFVIGPACVKI
+172 LSIYVIAPVCVTL
-185 TDVLGAGVGFLVDH
+185 TDWLGAGVQFLVDR

-225 FTPIGTEQAAE
+225 FTPIGTDQAME
-236 LGKSILFMIESNPGP
+236 MGKSILFMIESNPGP

-271 GAAAVIQFVGGIHEI
+271 GAAAVIQYVGGIHEI

-302 IGNMAGIFTLSIL
+302 IGNVVGIFTLSAL

-327 IIAELLMTPKGGYFA
+327 IIAEMLMTPRGGYLA
-342 NIVGIAVAGAVSFAI
+342 NIAGIGIAAVVSFFI

-362 KFFGKDASLAEAQA
+362 KFFGKDASLEEAQA

-385 KGQAPVESS
+385 KGQAIPAASA
-394 TGADVD
+394 GASVSAKDVR
-400 IKSVKKIVFAC
+400 KIVFAC

-418 AMGATMLRNKLKDA
+418 AMGATMVRNKLKDA
-432 GITGIEVIHHP
+432 GITDIEVIHYP
-443 VSEIPGD
+443 VGEIPGD

-470 ARIIPIHNFMGAPEY
+470 ARIIPIKNFMGAPEY
-485 DALVNELLAARK
+485 NTLVQELLDARK
-497 GSAAP
+497 GGSAPAP
-502 AAPVEAPKAEEAAPA
+502 AAVEEAPAAAEHPI
-517 QGDTL
+517 L
-522 LERKNIVLGCA
+522 LEKKNIVLNCK
-533 PVTPEEAIKACGKLM
+533 PVSPEEAIKAVGKRM
-548 VASGYVDEA
+548 VESGYVEES

-574 SHVAIPHGTNDVKP
+574 SHVAIPHGTEESRKAIKKTG
-588 LIKRTGVVVMTYPE
+588 LIVMTYPE
-602 GIDWNGDKVKLVV
+602 GIQWGDELVRLVV
-615 GIAAKG
+615 GIASTG
-621 EEHLEVLG
+621 EDHLGILGKIVEV
-629 RIVAIASTD
+629 AETE
-638 EDTDKLVAS
+638 EDTDKLVD
-647 ADAEKLFKNLNGIN
+647 DATVDQLYKLLNGLE

>member
-32 LFIPDGWLGWWGP
+32 FFIPDGWFP
-45 AATINMMVGPML
+45 NDTINGMVGPML
-57 KYLLPILIGY
+57 RFLLPILIGY
-67 TGGKAIGG
+67 TGGKAVGG
-75 QKGAVAGALA
+75 QKGAVTGALA
-85 TLGAIV
+85 TLGAIA
-91 ATDQSL
+91 AT
-97 FLVAALDNATSI
+97 
-109 ESAREAVANIPNST
+109 EST

-143 QKMEGHVPAGFE
+143 KAMEGHIPAGFE

-166 GGVLAV
+166 GAILAI
-172 LSIFVIGPACVKI
+172 LSIYVIAPVCVTL
-185 TDVLGAGVGFLVDH
+185 TDWLGEGVQFLVDR

-225 FTPIGTEQAAE
+225 FTPIGTEQAME
-236 LGKSILFMIESNPGP
+236 MGKSILFMIESNPGP

-302 IGNMAGIFTLSIL
+302 IGNIVGIFTLSAL

-327 IIAELLMTPKGGYFA
+327 IIAEMLMTPRGGYLA
-342 NIVGIAVAGAVSFAI
+342 NIAGIGIAAVVSFFI

-362 KFFGKDASLAEAQA
+362 KFFGKDASLEEAQA

-385 KGQAPVESS
+385 KGQAIPAAS
-394 TGADVD
+394 AKDVR
-400 IKSVKKIVFAC
+400 KIVFAC

-418 AMGATMLRNKLKDA
+418 AMGATMVRNKLKDA
-432 GITGIEVIHHP
+432 GITDIEVIHFP
-443 VSEIPGD
+443 VGEIPGD

-470 ARIIPIHNFMGAPEY
+470 ARIIPIKNFMGAPEY
-485 DALVNELLAARK
+485 NTLVQELLDARK
-497 GSAAP
+497 GGSAPAP
-502 AAPVEAPKAEEAAPA
+502 AAVEEAPAAAEHPI
-517 QGDTL
+517 L
-522 LERKNIVLGCA
+522 LEKKNIVLNCK
-533 PVTPEEAIKACGKLM
+533 PVSPEEAIKAVGKRM
-548 VASGYVDEA
+548 VESGYVEES

-574 SHVAIPHGTNDVKP
+574 SHVAIPHGTEESRKAIKKTG
-588 LIKRTGVVVMTYPE
+588 LIVMTYPE
-602 GIDWNGDKVKLVV
+602 GIQWGDELVRLVV
-615 GIAAKG
+615 GIASTG
-621 EEHLEVLG
+621 EDHLGILGKIVEV
-629 RIVAIASTD
+629 AETE
-638 EDTDKLVAS
+638 EDTDKLVD
-647 ADAEKLFKNLNGIN
+647 DATVDQLYKLLNGLE

>member
-32 LFIPDGWLGWWGP
+32 FFIPDGWFP
-45 AATINMMVGPML
+45 NDTINGMVGPML
-57 KYLLPILIGY
+57 RFLLPILIGY
-67 TGGKAIGG
+67 TGGKAVGG
-75 QKGAVAGALA
+75 QKGAVTGALA
-85 TLGAIV
+85 TLGAIA
-91 ATDQSL
+91 AT
-97 FLVAALDNATSI
+97 
-109 ESAREAVANIPNST
+109 EST

-143 QKMEGHVPAGFE
+143 KAMEGHIPAGFE

-166 GGVLAV
+166 GAILAI
-172 LSIFVIGPACVKI
+172 LSIYVIAPVCV
-185 TDVLGAGVGFLVDH
+185 TLTGWLGAGVQFLVDR

-225 FTPIGTEQAAE
+225 FTPIGTEQAME
-236 LGKSILFMIESNPGP
+236 MGKSILFMIESNPGP

-302 IGNMAGIFTLSIL
+302 IGNIVGIFTLSAL

-327 IIAELLMTPKGGYFA
+327 IIAEMLMTPRGGYLA
-342 NIVGIAVAGAVSFAI
+342 NIAGIGIAAVVSFLI

-362 KFFGKDASLAEAQA
+362 KFFGKDASLGEAQA

-385 KGQAPVESS
+385 KGQAVPAASS
-394 TGADVD
+394 GASVSAKDVR
-400 IKSVKKIVFAC
+400 KIVFAC

-418 AMGATMLRNKLKDA
+418 AMGATMVRNKLKDA
-432 GITGIEVIHHP
+432 GITDIEVIHYP
-443 VSEIPGD
+443 VGEIPGD

-470 ARIIPIHNFMGAPEY
+470 ARIIPIKNFMGAPEY
-485 DALVNELLAARK
+485 NTLVQELLDARK
-497 GSAAP
+497 GGSAPAP
-502 AAPVEAPKAEEAAPA
+502 AAAAEEKPA
-517 QGDTL
+517 GEQPIL
-522 LERKNIVLGCA
+522 LEKKNIILNCK
-533 PVTPEEAIKACGKLM
+533 PVSPEEAIKAVGRRM
-548 VASGYVDEA
+548 VESGYVEES

-574 SHVAIPHGTNDVKP
+574 SHVAIPHGTEESRKAIKKTG
-588 LIKRTGVVVMTYPE
+588 LIVMTYPE
-602 GIDWNGDKVKLVV
+602 GIQWGDELVRLVV
-615 GIAAKG
+615 GIASTG
-621 EEHLEVLG
+621 EDHLGILGKIVEV
-629 RIVAIASTD
+629 AETE
-638 EDTDKLVAS
+638 EDTDKLVDTAGV
-647 ADAEKLFKNLNGIN
+647 DQLYKLLNGLE

>member
-32 LFIPDGWLGWWGP
+32 LFIPDGWFP
-45 AATINMMVGPML
+45 NETINGMVGPML
-57 KYLLPILIGY
+57 RFLLPILIGY
-67 TGGKAIGG
+67 TGGKAVGG
-75 QKGAVAGALA
+75 QKGAVTGALA
-85 TLGAIV
+85 TLGAIA
-91 ATDQSL
+91 AT
-97 FLVAALDNATSI
+97 
-109 ESAREAVANIPNST
+109 EST

-143 QKMEGHVPAGFE
+143 KAMEGRIPAGFE

-166 GGVLAV
+166 GAILAI
-172 LSIFVIGPACVKI
+172 LSIYVIAPVCVTL
-185 TDVLGAGVGFLVDH
+185 TDWLGTGVEFLVSH

-225 FTPIGTEQAAE
+225 FTPIGTAE
-236 LGKSILFMIESNPGP
+236 ALEAGKSILFMIESNPGP

-302 IGNMAGIFTLSIL
+302 IGNVVGIFTLSAL

-327 IIAELLMTPKGGYFA
+327 IIAEMLMTPKGGYFA
-342 NIVGIAVAGAVSFAI
+342 NIAGIAVAAVVSFLI
-357 SVFLL
+357 SAFLL
-362 KFFGKDASLAEAQA
+362 KFFGKDASLEEAQA

-385 KGQAPVESS
+385 KGQAAPAAS
-394 TGADVD
+394 GASVNAKDVR
-400 IKSVKKIVFAC
+400 KIVFAC

-418 AMGATMLRNKLKDA
+418 AMGATMVRNKLKDA
-432 GITGIEVIHHP
+432 GITDIEVIHFP
-443 VSEIPGD
+443 VGEIPGD

-464 AQRAPQ
+464 AGRAPQ
-470 ARIIPIHNFMGAPEY
+470 ARIIPIKNFMGAPEY
-485 DALVNELLAARK
+485 DVLVKELLEARK
-497 GSAAP
+497 GGAPTPAAAP
-502 AAPVEAPKAEEAAPA
+502 AEEKPAAEQPI
-517 QGDTL
+517 L
-522 LERKNIVLGCA
+522 LEKKNIILNCK
-533 PVTPEEAIKACGKLM
+533 PVSPEEAIKAAGKLM
-548 VASGYVDEA
+548 VESGYVEEA

-647 ADAEKLFKNLNGIN
+647 ADAEKLFANLNGLT

>member
-32 LFIPDGWLGWWGP
+32 FFIPDGWFP
-45 AATINMMVGPML
+45 NDTINGMVGPML
-57 KYLLPILIGY
+57 RFLLPILIGY
-67 TGGKAIGG
+67 TGGKAVGG
-75 QKGAVAGALA
+75 QKGAVTGALA
-85 TLGAIV
+85 TLGAIA
-91 ATDQSL
+91 AT
-97 FLVAALDNATSI
+97 
-109 ESAREAVANIPNST
+109 EST

-143 QKMEGHVPAGFE
+143 KAMEGHIPAGFE

-166 GGVLAV
+166 GAILAI
-172 LSIFVIGPACVKI
+172 LSIYVIAPVCVTL
-185 TDVLGAGVGFLVDH
+185 TDWLGAGVQFLVDR

-225 FTPIGTEQAAE
+225 FTPIGTDQAME
-236 LGKSILFMIESNPGP
+236 MGKSILFMIESNPGP

-302 IGNMAGIFTLSIL
+302 IGNIVGIFTLSAL

-327 IIAELLMTPKGGYFA
+327 IIAEMLMTPRGGYLA
-342 NIVGIAVAGAVSFAI
+342 NIAGIGIAAVVSFLI

-362 KFFGKDASLAEAQA
+362 KFFGKDASLEEAQA

-385 KGQAPVESS
+385 KGQAVPAVSVS
-394 TGADVD
+394 AKDVR
-400 IKSVKKIVFAC
+400 KIVFAC

-418 AMGATMLRNKLKDA
+418 AMGATMVRNKLKDA
-432 GITGIEVIHHP
+432 GITDIEVIHFP
-443 VSEIPGD
+443 VGEIPGD

-470 ARIIPIHNFMGAPEY
+470 ARIIPIKNFMGAPEY
-485 DALVNELLAARK
+485 NTLVQELLDARK
-497 GSAAP
+497 GGAP
-502 AAPVEAPKAEEAAPA
+502 AAAAAEEKPAADQPI
-517 QGDTL
+517 L
-522 LERKNIVLGCA
+522 LEKKNIILNCK
-533 PVTPEEAIKACGKLM
+533 PVSPEEAIKAVGKLM
-548 VASGYVDEA
+548 VESGYVEEA

-574 SHVAIPHGTNDVKP
+574 SHVAIPHGTEESRKAIKKTG
-588 LIKRTGVVVMTYPE
+588 LIVMTYPE
-602 GIDWNGDKVKLVV
+602 GIEWGDETVRLVV
-615 GIAAKG
+615 GIASTG
-621 EEHLEVLG
+621 EDHLGILGKIVEV
-629 RIVAIASTD
+629 AETE
-638 EDTDKLVAS
+638 EDTDALVDNASVDQLYKL
-647 ADAEKLFKNLNGIN
+647 LNGLE

>member
-32 LFIPDGWLGWWGP
+32 FFIPDGWFP
-45 AATINMMVGPML
+45 NDTINGMVGPML
-57 KYLLPILIGY
+57 RFLLPILIGY
-67 TGGKAIGG
+67 TGGKAVGG
-75 QKGAVAGALA
+75 QKGAVTGALA
-85 TLGAIV
+85 TLGAIA
-91 ATDQSL
+91 AT
-97 FLVAALDNATSI
+97 
-109 ESAREAVANIPNST
+109 EST

-143 QKMEGHVPAGFE
+143 KAMEGHIPAGFE

-166 GGVLAV
+166 GAILAI
-172 LSIFVIGPACVKI
+172 LSIYVIAPVCVTL
-185 TDVLGAGVGFLVDH
+185 TDWLGAGVQFLVDR

-225 FTPIGTEQAAE
+225 FTPIGTEQAME
-236 LGKSILFMIESNPGP
+236 MGKSILFMIESNPGP

-302 IGNMAGIFTLSIL
+302 IGNIVGIFTLSAL

-327 IIAELLMTPKGGYFA
+327 IIAEMLMTPRGGYLA
-342 NIVGIAVAGAVSFAI
+342 NIAGIGIAAVVSFFI

-362 KFFGKDASLAEAQA
+362 KFFGKDASLEEAQA

-385 KGQAPVESS
+385 KGQAIPAASA
-394 TGADVD
+394 GASVSAKDVR
-400 IKSVKKIVFAC
+400 KIVFAC

-418 AMGATMLRNKLKDA
+418 AMGATMVRNKLKDA
-432 GITGIEVIHHP
+432 GITDIEVIHFP
-443 VSEIPGD
+443 VGEIPGD

-470 ARIIPIHNFMGAPEY
+470 ARIIPIKNFMGAPEY
-485 DALVNELLAARK
+485 NTLVQELLDARK
-497 GSAAP
+497 GGSAPAP
-502 AAPVEAPKAEEAAPA
+502 AAVEEAPAAAEHPI
-517 QGDTL
+517 L
-522 LERKNIVLGCA
+522 LEKKNIVLNCK
-533 PVTPEEAIKACGKLM
+533 PVSPEEAIKAVGKRM
-548 VASGYVDEA
+548 VESGYVEES

-574 SHVAIPHGTNDVKP
+574 SHVAIPHGTEESRKAIKKTG
-588 LIKRTGVVVMTYPE
+588 LIVMTYPE
-602 GIDWNGDKVKLVV
+602 GIQWGDELVRLVV
-615 GIAAKG
+615 GIASTG
-621 EEHLEVLG
+621 EDHLGILGKIVEV
-629 RIVAIASTD
+629 AETE
-638 EDTDKLVAS
+638 EDTDKLVD
-647 ADAEKLFKNLNGIN
+647 DATVDQLYKLLNGLE

>member
-32 LFIPDGWLGWWGP
+32 FFIPDGWFP
-45 AATINMMVGPML
+45 NDTINGMVGPML
-57 KYLLPILIGY
+57 RFLLPILIGY
-67 TGGKAIGG
+67 TGGKAVGG
-75 QKGAVAGALA
+75 QKGAVTGALA
-85 TLGAIV
+85 TLGAIA
-91 ATDQSL
+91 AT
-97 FLVAALDNATSI
+97 
-109 ESAREAVANIPNST
+109 EST

-143 QKMEGHVPAGFE
+143 KAMEGHIPAGFE

-166 GGVLAV
+166 GAILAI
-172 LSIFVIGPACVKI
+172 LSIYVIAPVCVTL
-185 TDVLGAGVGFLVDH
+185 TDWLGAGVQFLVDR

-225 FTPIGTEQAAE
+225 FTPIGTEQAME
-236 LGKSILFMIESNPGP
+236 MGKSILFMIESNPGP

-302 IGNMAGIFTLSIL
+302 IGNIVGIFTLSAL

-327 IIAELLMTPKGGYFA
+327 IIAEMLMTPRGGYLA
-342 NIVGIAVAGAVSFAI
+342 NIAGIGIAAVVSFLI

-362 KFFGKDASLAEAQA
+362 KFFGKDASLEEAQA

-385 KGQAPVESS
+385 KGQAVPAVSVS
-394 TGADVD
+394 AKDVR
-400 IKSVKKIVFAC
+400 KIVFAC

-418 AMGATMLRNKLKDA
+418 AMGATMVRNKLKDA
-432 GITGIEVIHHP
+432 GITDIEVIHFP
-443 VSEIPGD
+443 VGEIPGD

-470 ARIIPIHNFMGAPEY
+470 ARIIPIKNFMGAPEY
-485 DALVNELLAARK
+485 NTLVQELLDARK
-497 GSAAP
+497 GGSAPVP
-502 AAPVEAPKAEEAAPA
+502 AAVEEAPTAAEHPI
-517 QGDTL
+517 L
-522 LERKNIVLGCA
+522 LEKKNIVLNCK
-533 PVTPEEAIKACGKLM
+533 PVSPEEAIKAVGKRM
-548 VASGYVDEA
+548 VESGYVEES

-574 SHVAIPHGTNDVKP
+574 SHVAIPHGTEESRKAIKKTG
-588 LIKRTGVVVMTYPE
+588 LIVMTYPE
-602 GIDWNGDKVKLVV
+602 GIQWGDELVRLVV
-615 GIAAKG
+615 GIASTG
-621 EEHLEVLG
+621 EDHLGILGKIVEV
-629 RIVAIASTD
+629 AETE
-638 EDTDKLVAS
+638 EDTDKLVD
-647 ADAEKLFKNLNGIN
+647 DATVDQLYKLLNGLE

>member
-1 MKERVQK
+1 
-8 FGRFLSGMV
+8 MV

-32 LFIPDGWLGWWGP
+32 LFIPDGWLGKWGP
-45 AATINMMVGPML
+45 AATINTMVGPML
-57 KYLLPILIGY
+57 QYLLPILIGY
-67 TGGKAIGG
+67 TGGRAIGG
-75 QKGAVAGALA
+75 QKGAVTGALA
-85 TLGAIV
+85 TLGAI
-91 ATDQSL
+91 A
-97 FLVAALDNATSI
+97 ATS
-109 ESAREAVANIPNST
+109 ST

-143 QKMEGHVPAGFE
+143 EKMEGRIPAGFE

-166 GGVLAV
+166 GGILAV
-172 LSIFVIGPACVKI
+172 LSIFAIGPACVKI
-185 TDVLGAGVGFLVDH
+185 TDMLGAGVGFLVDH
-199 SLLPL
+199 GLLPL

-302 IGNMAGIFTLSIL
+302 VGNIAGIFTLSIL
-315 GGGLA
+315 GGGLV

-342 NIVGIAVAGAVSFAI
+342 NIAGIAVAGAVSFAI

-385 KGQAPVESS
+385 KGQAVSAAAP
-394 TGADVD
+394 TGANVD

-432 GITGIEVIHHP
+432 GITDIEVIHHP
-443 VSEIPGD
+443 VSEIPSD
-450 CQIVVTHHELSGRA
+450 CQIVVTHHELAHRA
-464 AQRAPQ
+464 VASNPS
-470 ARIIPIHNFMGAPEY
+470 ARVIPIQNFMGAPEY
-485 DALVNELLAARK
+485 ATLVEELASARN
-497 GSAAP
+497 GRAAP
-502 AAPVEAPKAEEAAPA
+502 AAPAAAEAPAAPA
-517 QGDTL
+517 AIL
-522 LERKNIVLGCA
+522 LEKKNIVLGCKS
-533 PVTPEEAIKACGKLM
+533 VTPEEAITACGRLM
-548 VASGYVDEA
+548 VDSGYCAEGYV
-557 YIQGMLDREAS
+557 QGMIERNAG
-568 FSVAIG
+568 FPVAIG
-574 SHVAIPHGTNDVKP
+574 SHVAIPHGTNESRQFIQK
-588 LIKRTGVVVMTYPE
+588 TGLVVMTYPE
-602 GIDWNGDKVKLVV
+602 GIVWGEDEELVRLV
-615 GIAAKG
+615 IGIASQG
-621 EEHLEVLG
+621 EEHLDILN
-629 RIVAIASTD
+629 RIVEVCETE
-638 EDTDKLVAS
+638 EDTDALVDNATVE
-647 ADAEKLFKNLNGIN
+647 DLYKKLNGLS